1 MKTLFQVIKNKYLI
15 VLIAFS
21 TLMLFFDRNDFF
33 VQQERKRQLNELIT
47 SKEFYKKEIEKT
59 KKELSNLQSS
69 PAALEKYARE
79 NFLMKRDDEDIF
91 IVEKQ
96 SGPDLEKK

>member
-1 MKTLFQVIKNKYLI
+1 MKIFFQVIKNKYLI

-21 TLMLFFDRNDFF
+21 MLMLFFDRNDFF
-33 VQQERKRQLNELIT
+33 VQQERKKQLNELIT

-59 KKELSNLQSS
+59 KKELSNLSS

-79 NFLMKRDDEDIF
+79 NFLMKRDKEDIF
-91 IVEKQ
+91 IIEK
-96 SGPDLEKK
+96 